1 MRKNILLSAAF
12 VGLSLFN
19 MNASLAAAG
28 DLAKCYD
35 RVIASCNKTNHAE
48 SCASSGMD
56 QCDEVHPTP
65 MVGGGKLKLRGD
77 TPPPAASVR
86 SN

>member
-1 MRKNILLSAAF
+1 MPKNIILATSIVA
-12 VGLSLFN
+12 LSLFN
-19 MNASLAAAG
+19 MSASMAAAG

-35 RVIASCNKTNHAE
+35 KVIAACNKTNHAE
-48 SCASSGMD
+48 SCAESGMD

-65 MVGGGKLKLRGD
+65 MVGGGKLKLRAD
-77 TPPPAASVR
+77 TAPAAAVL